1 MSRCLV
7 LLQPFGGNPHSGF
20 SASAREP
27 LDPHLGSSDAVSLP
41 CTLSGLG
48 LGLGPEVFLPV
59 GLRGMTLLVRGRTWV
74 SVQQTPLPWAL
85 ALCCPPPSWR
95 VGCAQ
100 EREGMGRAVAL
111 LIILDLSPPPAPLE
125 KGSAFLHRRHTQSR
139 GPEFPGPEA
148 WRDHA
153 GRAAA

>member
-27 LDPHLGSSDAVSLP
+27 LDPHLGSSEAVSP
-41 CTLSGLG
+41 PPTL
-48 LGLGPEVFLPV
+48 F
-59 GLRGMTLLVRGRTWV
+59 RTWLGFGPRGLPANGSAGPDAARLQKRLGV
-74 SVQQTPLPWAL
+74 SAANPSSLNTGL
-85 ALCCPPPSWR
+85 AFPATRPPPIWR

-100 EREGMGRAVAL
+100 EREGMGRVVAV

-125 KGSAFLHRRHTQSR
+125 KG
-139 GPEFPGPEA
+139 
-148 WRDHA
+148 RD
-153 GRAAA
+153 RKSVV